1 MKIKVKKIIKI
12 ELIMKAQKIRYYRIQ
27 RNVKEKLEQNLNNI
41 KQIKIQNNQVFYLY
55 NYFVINKEID
65 SYKEIDD

>member
-1 MKIKVKKIIKI
+1 MKAKKIW
-12 ELIMKAQKIRYYRIQ
+12 YYKIQ

-55 NYFVINKEID
+55 NYFVRNKKID
-65 SYKEIDD
+65 SYKEIND